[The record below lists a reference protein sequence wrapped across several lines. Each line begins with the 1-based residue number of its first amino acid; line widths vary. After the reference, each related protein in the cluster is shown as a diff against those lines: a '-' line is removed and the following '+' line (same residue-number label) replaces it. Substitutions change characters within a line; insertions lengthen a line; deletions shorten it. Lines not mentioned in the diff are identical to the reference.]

1 MDMQASQRENN
12 MRSALSTGT
21 RKFVFEIK
29 RLCPEEDQMRS
40 GNMKTRLLLVDDH
53 AVVRSGLRMLLGSHA
68 ELEIAG
74 EAGTAEDAL
83 QKAGE
88 LRPDLILMDIGLP
101 DKTGIEA
108 TREIKRNFPD
118 VRILAL
124 TIHEDEEYFFQM
136 LDAGASGY
144 VPKRAAPEELLSA
157 IRVAAAGEV
166 YLYPSMAKL
175 LVRDF
180 LNIERPAGERPNL
193 DGLTDREREVLTHLA
208 EGVSN
213 DEIAVTLVISPRTV
227 ERHRENIMRK
237 LNLHSRSELVRYAIR
252 KGIIK
257 A

>member
-1 MDMQASQRENN
+1 M
-12 MRSALSTGT
+12 
-21 RKFVFEIK
+21 
-29 RLCPEEDQMRS
+29 
-40 GNMKTRLLLVDDH
+40 TRLLLVDDH
-53 AVVRSGLRMLLGSHA
+53 AVVRSGLKMLLSGH
-68 ELEIAG
+68 EEMEIVG
-74 EAGTAEDAL
+74 EAGSAAEAML
-83 QKAGE
+83 EAE
-88 LRPDLILMDIGLP
+88 RTNPDVILMDIGLP

-108 TREIKRNFPD
+108 TRDIKKKFPD
-118 VRILAL
+118 VKIVAL

-144 VPKRAAPEELLSA
+144 VPKRAAPDELITA
-157 IRVAAAGEV
+157 IRAAAAGEV

-175 LVRDF
+175 LVRDY
-180 LNIERPAGERPNL
+180 LNAERPAEEKLNL

-208 EGVSN
+208 EGAGN
-213 DEIAVTLVISPRTV
+213 DEIAEALVISPKTV